1 MLSACQAMLR
11 PIVRMLLRNGVM
23 WKEFSEMSRGVYV
36 DVAGT
41 DYGISG
47 RPTNA
52 SRVSLL
58 TGLTRREVRKQ
69 RDLLAG
75 GTPERPEKTNNAM
88 RLLAGWY
95 KDPDFRDEDGQ
106 PRPIVREGDDLCF
119 AELHRRYGGDIP
131 AVAMLKE
138 LISTGSVVATDA
150 QKVVA
155 VSRYYMPDP
164 MDPEAV
170 TRSGSVIND
179 LGTTVAFYLARESS
193 DRSRFEGRASGI
205 RIPADK
211 IDEYR
216 DFLETQGQAFLERVD
231 DWLESNEMDTDPA
244 IDGNEVVRLGVG
256 VYMIQD
262 KNEDRGNES

>member
-1 MLSACQAMLR
+1 MLSACRVMLR

-36 DVAGT
+36 EVAGA

-47 RPTNA
+47 RPTNV

-58 TGLTRREVRKQ
+58 TGLTRREAKKQ
-69 RDLLAG
+69 RDLLTG
-75 GTPERPEKTNNAM
+75 GEPERPEKTNNAM

-95 KDPDFRDEDGQ
+95 KDPDFLDESGE
-106 PRPIVREGDDLCF
+106 PRAIVRDGEAFCF
-119 AELHRRYGGDIP
+119 VELHRRYGGDIP

-138 LISTGSVVATDA
+138 LISTGSVTETGDR
-150 QKVVA
+150 KVVA

-179 LGTTVAFYLARESS
+179 LGTTVAFNLARESN
-193 DRSRFEGRASGI
+193 DRSRFEGRASGAS
-205 RIPADK
+205 IPADM

-231 DWLESNEMDTDPA
+231 DWLESNEMRTDPA
-244 IDGNEVVRLGVG
+244 IDGKEVVRLGVG

-262 KNEDRGNES
+262 KHEDRGT

>member
-1 MLSACQAMLR
+1 M
-11 PIVRMLLRNGVM
+11 
-23 WKEFSEMSRGVYV
+23 
-36 DVAGT
+36 
-41 DYGISG
+41 
-47 RPTNA
+47 
-52 SRVSLL
+52 
-58 TGLTRREVRKQ
+58 
-69 RDLLAG
+69 
-75 GTPERPEKTNNAM
+75 
-88 RLLAGWY
+88 
-95 KDPDFRDEDGQ
+95 
-106 PRPIVREGDDLCF
+106 
-119 AELHRRYGGDIP
+119 
-131 AVAMLKE
+131 AMLKE
-138 LISTGSVVATDA
+138 LIGTGSVVETDE

-179 LGTTVAFYLARESS
+179 LGTTVAFNLARESN
-193 DRSRFEGRASGI
+193 DRSRFEGRASGV

-231 DWLESNEMDTDPA
+231 DWLESNEMSTDPE

-262 KNEDRGNES
+262 KNEDRGTES